1 MINGSELNKLQN
13 TKVGDT
19 INYYVNGTPM
29 SGVVTAMSGSFINVA
44 KDNMVRTIR
53 IDDTFFVKDIIMKNK
68 SWNEMTMEE
77 KGEALVNVRAYSPRF
92 LSKTWEQLPQEL
104 KDALKGS
111 GFRKDLPIK
120 KPKIEEPVEGQ
131 VEKGGGY
138 RTDLPREKPKKM
150 IIDEPEISKPAK
162 KAHDLSTTSD
172 DDDSSDFQWHKGDSS
187 DNLKTNQGTY
197 DSKGKQID
205 NKPVSP
211 TKVGRADKHV
221 ATKSHSCDEVEKS
234 IEKMNKEFA
243 KLKSGVEQGAY
254 GNAGGRPFA
263 GVSTQMD
270 IDASEDYE
278 GATHNDFKEQFKHEK
293 QKPETTME
301 GHNKKKDSSVS
312 TGTTGVFN
320 ATNSSGEKKEEEE

>member
-111 GFRKDLPIK
+111 GFRKELPIK
-120 KPKIEEPVEGQ
+120 KPKMEEPKPVIEGQ
-131 VEKGGGY
+131 V
-138 RTDLPREKPKKM
+138 D
-150 IIDEPEISKPAK
+150 
-162 KAHDLSTTSD
+162 KAHDLSTTSE
-172 DDDSSDFQWHKGDSS
+172 DDDSSDFQWHKADSS